1 MKILLRE
8 YNRAPYVWVTAKYNE
23 NQFVV
28 NGEKIGNCRIVSVIN
43 DNRKN
48 YIQCSC
54 CGQTFKRGSRKFQIH
69 KENAKNPQTC
79 LNCPSL
85 QTENERIVTTKYTM
99 DEDGNAR
106 QILERSV
113 RLVCGKYGYWEHPL
127 INSEDAVCCCKKRQ
141 CADAKEVEIV
151 DFFTEYPGAFDDI
164 ITVDKLLDMGF
175 NITLRSNRGTEY
187 EFALEDNYTIG
198 VNVNRLGIVDHF
210 FVWFEQ
216 ECYYVYYSKKYNEIY
231 WDCGQYVPFYLE
243 EMDDS
248 TREEI
253 KEEIAK
259 LYR

>member
-28 NGEKIGNCRIVSVIN
+28 NGEKISQCRIVSVIN

-69 KENAKNPQTC
+69 KENASKPQTC
-79 LNCPSL
+79 FDCPYL
-85 QTENERIVTTKYTM
+85 KTENERIMASKYTM
-99 DEDGNAR
+99 DENGNAT

-113 RLVCGKYGYWEHPL
+113 RLVCGRYGYWEHPL
-127 INSEDAVCCCKKRQ
+127 INSEDAVCYCKKRQ
-141 CADAKEVEIV
+141 CADATEMEIT

-164 ITVDKLLDMGF
+164 ITVDKLLDM
-175 NITLRSNRGTEY
+175 NIPITLKNNRSTEW
-187 EFALEDNYTIG
+187 EFALEDDYTIG
-198 VNVNRLGIVDHF
+198 VSVNRLGIVDHF

-231 WDCGQYVPFYLE
+231 WDCGQYTPFYLE
-243 EMDDS
+243 EMDNS

>member
-28 NGEKIGNCRIVSVIN
+28 NGERIHNCRIVSVIN

-69 KENAKNPQTC
+69 KENAKKSQTC

-85 QTENERIVTTKYTM
+85 KTENERIIASKYTM
-99 DEDGNAR
+99 DENGNAT

-113 RLVCGKYGYWEHPL
+113 RLVCGRYGYWEHPL
-127 INSEDAVCCCKKRQ
+127 INSEDAVCYCKKRQ
-141 CADAKEVEIV
+141 CENATEVEIV

-164 ITVDKLLDMGF
+164 ITVDKLLDM
-175 NITLRSNRGTEY
+175 NIPITLKSNRGTEW
-187 EFALEDNYTIG
+187 EFAVEDEYTIG
-198 VNVNRLGIVDHF
+198 VYVNRLGIVDHF
-210 FVWFEQ
+210 FVWFNE
-216 ECYYVYYSKKYNEIY
+216 ECYIVYYSKKYNEIY
-231 WDCGQYVPFYLE
+231 WDCGTYMPFYLE
-243 EMDDS
+243 EMDDT